1 MDVNLAPKGE
11 RVAARGVKS
20 RTEIGDDRREAETF
34 GRELSEQRDLAADR
48 ERHEDRPMVR
58 RDARR
63 ESDAEDKPKRDEPR
77 RAETRTATE
86 AKDEDPPTA
95 EDTATPRR
103 ALYRLRQNE
112 RDAATHARDD
122 ARSEETSLASALG
135 INGLIMERVTPGVAS
150 TTMGLLGGGFAS
162 GAAKVVNG
170 LVAEV
175 PGSTLQGGTATKAG
189 DVGALLGQLDG
200 AARQDTLTSELARLL
215 SVRHGAL
222 PNFSLDTAG
231 RGAPKLDLLTLTQ
244 GSATEPAPIDEQ
256 VAQTS
261 AAATSS
267 TAVIPPENGVAA
279 GAVEGLAAA
288 AMDATGQAPSTSP
301 VSAVAAQPGVSTVTP
316 AVPTAPVVAHAQS
329 VLPLD
334 ALGVTESTVLR
345 QITDGV
351 KLMSEAGRHT
361 AEIRLDPAELGKV
374 AVRLEIEGQSVRMF
388 VTTELAGV
396 RDLMSSG
403 LERLRQDLLAQGLQ
417 TTHVEIRHD
426 ANGFGQ
432 QHQGGSQDQ
441 SNDDAMVL
449 HDEPAAPATPRAPS
463 RPRDGSRIHLTA

>member
-1 MDVNLAPKGE
+1 
-11 RVAARGVKS
+11 
-20 RTEIGDDRREAETF
+20 
-34 GRELSEQRDLAADR
+34 
-48 ERHEDRPMVR
+48 
-58 RDARR
+58 
-63 ESDAEDKPKRDEPR
+63 
-77 RAETRTATE
+77 
-86 AKDEDPPTA
+86 
-95 EDTATPRR
+95 
-103 ALYRLRQNE
+103 
-112 RDAATHARDD
+112 
-122 ARSEETSLASALG
+122 
-135 INGLIMERVTPGVAS
+135 
-150 TTMGLLGGGFAS
+150 
-162 GAAKVVNG
+162 
-170 LVAEV
+170 
-175 PGSTLQGGTATKAG
+175 
-189 DVGALLGQLDG
+189 
-200 AARQDTLTSELARLL
+200 
-215 SVRHGAL
+215 
-222 PNFSLDTAG
+222 
-231 RGAPKLDLLTLTQ
+231 
-244 GSATEPAPIDEQ
+244 
-256 VAQTS
+256 
-261 AAATSS
+261 
-267 TAVIPPENGVAA
+267 
-279 GAVEGLAAA
+279 
-288 AMDATGQAPSTSP
+288 MDATGQAPSTSP